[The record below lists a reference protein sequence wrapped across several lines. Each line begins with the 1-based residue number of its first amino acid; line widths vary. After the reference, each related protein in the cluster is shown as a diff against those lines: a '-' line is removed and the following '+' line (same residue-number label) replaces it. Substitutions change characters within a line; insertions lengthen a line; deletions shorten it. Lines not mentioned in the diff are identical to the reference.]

1 MIHLNIHNFINNYEV
16 QRLEE
21 VIERDECE
29 VLGIPNDNIHRF
41 YPALTSQYH
50 VYNWLQ
56 NDAVASLNL
65 PDRFFEMK
73 VLEKYDTLYI
83 QCWCNIVREGEKLS
97 KHVHAGMVGHNKFY
111 AANLFIS
118 GNTKPG
124 TWYEGIGTVE
134 NTPGTLTFFDC
145 KYPHAVPV
153 NKTKT
158 HRISMA
164 FDIWYEKPPGYEEPR
179 WLTFKR
185 EELITDPMGRC
196 WPDWPPGE

>member
-1 MIHLNIHNFINNYEV
+1 MNITNFINNYEV
-16 QRLEE
+16 ERLEHA
-21 VIERDECE
+21 IHLDEDQ
-29 VLGIPNDNIHRF
+29 VLGIPNDNIHRH

-50 VYNWLQ
+50 VYNWLD
-56 NDAVASLNL
+56 NPAVASLNL
-65 PDRFFEMK
+65 PDRFFEFK
-73 VLEKYDTLYI
+73 VLEPFDELYI
-83 QCWCNIVREGEKLS
+83 QCWCNIVRKGEKLS
-97 KHVHAGMVGHNKFY
+97 KHVHAGAKSHNKFF
-111 AANLFIS
+111 AANLFIA

-145 KYPHAVPV
+145 KFPHAVPL
-153 NKTKT
+153 NKGNIP
-158 HRISMA
+158 RVSMA
-164 FDIWYEKPPGYEEPR
+164 FDIWYEKPPYYEEPR